1 VGILLLLGFQWWSGN
16 QIFLAKKSPDQSLVE
31 THPTSLVPPFKREP
45 NHSSKSMI
53 DAIKTPTIKAN
64 PPLQGIPQNASP
76 ETLSLVL
83 LMQAKFATGDF
94 EGSLG
99 IAQEILKKPD
109 PSGDIHPYINNQMPF
124 ILASSGWTQ
133 LRLGRY
139 EQAIEQFLSAQ
150 KITPMIEATK
160 GLALAYYKLH
170 KIAEAV
176 DQTERYLAKSPQDA
190 ALYVV
195 LSDLYES
202 QNRFGDSV
210 QVLEKA
216 EAAVL
221 AQGGPELS
229 QNLALVRKQKR
240 NMQGRAEVSKSQKS
254 EATDAF
260 KLTYTE
266 AEHDS
271 VAGWVLAT
279 LQDSLDEFIGIYGLK
294 YPSEPIEVLLY
305 DRSQFKSTTEDIP
318 QWVDGLFADGR
329 IRVPLSG
336 SAYDSREQTRLR
348 SILRHELVHALLARA
363 SDQRKL
369 PTWFDE
375 GLAQRFSCPVPSC
388 TPFTF
393 PFNNG
398 HFLKPADFLIAF
410 TSIPDAL
417 HVERAY
423 KQSLYLI
430 LTIENTVGEYG
441 IRTMIDQIKRDSPL
455 DSDSILQPLGLTFDQ
470 LVIQA
475 SVFWKKGETFSR
487 Y

>member
-1 VGILLLLGFQWWSGN
+1 MFGFQWWTRD
-16 QIFLAKKSPDQSLVE
+16 QIFLAKKPPDQQKLESQQ
-31 THPTSLVPPFKREP
+31 TSEVTPQKGES
-45 NHSSKSMI
+45 NHTSTSMI
-53 DAIKTPTIKAN
+53 DAIKAPTIQAK
-64 PPLQGIPQNASP
+64 PPVQGVPQNAAP
-76 ETLSLVL
+76 EIMSLVL

-94 EGSLG
+94 EGALA

-109 PSGDIHPYINNQMPF
+109 PSGEIHPYINNQLPF

-190 ALYVV
+190 AFYVV

-221 AQGGPELS
+221 AEGGPELN

-240 NMQGRAEVSKSQKS
+240 NMLGRAEVSKTQKS

-266 AEHDS
+266 VEHES
-271 VAGWVLAT
+271 ISGWVLAT
-279 LQDSLDEFIGIYGLK
+279 LQDSLDEFNRIYGLK

-318 QWVDGLFADGR
+318 QWVDGLYADGR
-329 IRVPLSG
+329 IRVPLTG
-336 SAYDSREQTRLR
+336 SVYDSKQQTRLR

-363 SDQRKL
+363 ADQRKL

-388 TPFTF
+388 TPFAF
-393 PFNNG
+393 PLNNG
-398 HFLKPADFLIAF
+398 HFLKPADFMASF
-410 TSIPDAL
+410 TTIRDAL

-430 LTIENTVGEYG
+430 LTLENTVGEYG

-455 DSDSILQPLGLTFDQ
+455 DSDSILQPLGLTFEQ
-470 LVIQA
+470 LVIQSA
-475 SVFWKKGETFSR
+475 AFWKKGETFSR
-487 Y
+487 